1 MRRARRELNKT
12 VEELDQNTSC
22 TLENVEDGNAEKKD
36 TQSSIESSTY
46 LNGSVNRYASKAD
59 ILIENHVHQ
68 ASLQS

>member
-12 VEELDQNTSC
+12 VEELDQNT
-22 TLENVEDGNAEKKD
+22 LENVEVGNAEKKD
-36 TQSSIESSTY
+36 SQSSIENSTY

-68 ASLQS
+68 QGLQS